1 MDNIETKPLK
11 ELIELYINSMND
23 LEKKAYNIALCNLE
37 SSFDIEKSIGFINFI
52 KSNNYKII

>member
-23 LEKKAYNIALCNLE
+23 LEKKAYDIALSNLE

-52 KSNNYKII
+52 K

>member
-23 LEKKAYNIALCNLE
+23 LEKKAYDIALSNLE